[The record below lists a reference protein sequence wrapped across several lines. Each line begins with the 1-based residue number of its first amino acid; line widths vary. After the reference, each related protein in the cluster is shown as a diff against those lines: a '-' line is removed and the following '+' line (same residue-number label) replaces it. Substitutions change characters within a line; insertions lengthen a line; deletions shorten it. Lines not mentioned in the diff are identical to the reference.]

1 MLCHMVHLKQH
12 TSKSNG
18 WLLAGLA
25 VFTAVALFPYGWLAD
40 NWPTFDRFTG
50 LIFGSEAAH
59 VAGHVGLFVLL
70 GTAVLLI
77 FPRWRQRPALYFG
90 LIATMGIVQEFL
102 QIVSF
107 KHRPVAANDLFDLAV
122 DLLAAG
128 VVFVGFIHFERL
140 REWETA

>member
-1 MLCHMVHLKQH
+1 MVHLKHH

-18 WLLAGLA
+18 WLLAGLVGLVA
-25 VFTAVALFPYGWLAD
+25 AALFPYGWLAAH
-40 NWPTFDRFTG
+40 WPTFDRFTG
-50 LIFGSEAAH
+50 FIFGSEAAH

-77 FPRWRQRPALYFG
+77 FPRWRQRRTLSGFGPFLYFG
-90 LIATMGIVQEFL
+90 LMTVLGVTQEFL

-107 KHRPVAANDLFDLAV
+107 KHRPIAPNDLFDLAV

-128 VVFVGFIHFERL
+128 VVYVGFIRFGRS
-140 REWETA
+140 RD

>member
-1 MLCHMVHLKQH
+1 MVHLKHH

-18 WLLAGLA
+18 WLLVGLVGLVA
-25 VFTAVALFPYGWLAD
+25 AALFPYGWLAE

-50 LIFGSEAAH
+50 FIFGSEAAH
-59 VAGHVGLFVLL
+59 VAGHVGLFALL
-70 GTAVLLI
+70 GTVVLLLI
-77 FPRWRQRPALYFG
+77 PQWQQRPHLYFG
-90 LIATMGIVQEFL
+90 LIAILGIAQEFL

-128 VVFVGFIHFERL
+128 VVFVGFIRFGRS
-140 REWETA
+140 RD